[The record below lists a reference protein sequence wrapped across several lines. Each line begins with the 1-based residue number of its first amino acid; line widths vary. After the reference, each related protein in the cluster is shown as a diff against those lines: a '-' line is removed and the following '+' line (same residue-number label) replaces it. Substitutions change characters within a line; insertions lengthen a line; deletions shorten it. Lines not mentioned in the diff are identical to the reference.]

1 MSKLNLL
8 FVVKDFYQAGAQRF
22 MYEVDSVIDRSKYNI
37 TILCLHNK
45 SKIDSKWHPY
55 YLDKHKALGSKIL
68 FIDPF
73 LITNSSFK
81 RIKSK
86 ANKIFFDKK
95 YYDNIDDKSLNKFL
109 EDFDVINWIG
119 EYSFY
124 HQLSERNLKRSLIHI
139 MSAKFQDPYLYKK
152 YDFEYP
158 YNFVSGFNENE
169 CQIEFSEFKNINHF
183 YFPLIMKMPFEHKP
197 WKYIN
202 SKEKKIGI
210 FTRLNKYKP
219 LDPFFYSFQ
228 LLLDKLPNC
237 ELHVFGNGDPENEGM
252 TRYLK
257 NLGITNRVYFRGHQ
271 SDIVETVLKEE
282 IDLSWFQGHNNTKPA
297 GYAGFDICTTGT
309 PLVCWDFIEQPVD
322 PFNEVYPH
330 YKNLNQFVAKSY
342 EILISEQSAE
352 RLSNLQFI
360 DISEKRDSYKYI
372 HYLDSIFE
380 QIVK

>member
-22 MYEVDSVIDRSKYNI
+22 MYEVDAVIDRSKYDI

-55 YLDKHKALGSKIL
+55 YLDKHKALGSNIL

-73 LITNSSFK
+73 LITNSYIK

-95 YYDNIDDKSLNKFL
+95 YHDNIDDKSFNNFL
-109 EDFDVINWIG
+109 EDFDIINWIG
-119 EYSFY
+119 EYSFF
-124 HQLSERNLKRSLIHI
+124 HQLSKNNLKKSLIHI
-139 MSAKFQDPYLYKK
+139 MSHKFQDPYLYKK
-152 YDFEYP
+152 YDFDYN

-169 CQIEFSEFKNINHF
+169 CSIEFSEFKNIKHF
-183 YFPLIMKMPFEHKP
+183 YFPLIMKMPFEQKP

-202 SKEKKIGI
+202 SDVKKIGI
-210 FTRLNKYKP
+210 FTRLNRYKP

-237 ELHVFGNGDPENEGM
+237 ELHVFGNGDPEKEGM

-257 NLGITNRVYFRGHQ
+257 NLGITDKVFFRGHQ
-271 SDIVETVLKEE
+271 ADIVETVLKEN
-282 IDLSWFQGHNNTKPA
+282 INLSWFQGHNNTKPA
-297 GYAGFDICTTGT
+297 GYAGFDLCTTGT

-330 YKNLNQFVAKSY
+330 YKNLTQFVAKSH
-342 EILISEQSAE
+342 EILISEESAE
-352 RLSNLQFI
+352 KLSNLQFT
-360 DISEKRDSYKYI
+360 DISEKRDSLKYI
-372 HYLDSIFE
+372 HYLDNIFE
-380 QIVK
+380 QLLK

>member
-1 MSKLNLL
+1 
-8 FVVKDFYQAGAQRF
+8 
-22 MYEVDSVIDRSKYNI
+22 
-37 TILCLHNK
+37 
-45 SKIDSKWHPY
+45 
-55 YLDKHKALGSKIL
+55 
-68 FIDPF
+68 
-73 LITNSSFK
+73 
-81 RIKSK
+81 
-86 ANKIFFDKK
+86 
-95 YYDNIDDKSLNKFL
+95 
-109 EDFDVINWIG
+109 
-119 EYSFY
+119 
-124 HQLSERNLKRSLIHI
+124 
-139 MSAKFQDPYLYKK
+139 
-152 YDFEYP
+152 
-158 YNFVSGFNENE
+158 
-169 CQIEFSEFKNINHF
+169 
-183 YFPLIMKMPFEHKP
+183 MPFEQKP

-202 SKEKKIGI
+202 SEVKKIGI
-210 FTRLNKYKP
+210 FTRLNRYKP

-237 ELHVFGNGDPENEGM
+237 ELHIFGNGDPEKEGM

-257 NLGITNRVYFRGHQ
+257 NLGITDKVFFRGHQ
-271 SDIVETVLKEE
+271 SDIVETVLNEE
-282 IDLSWFQGHNNTKPA
+282 IDLSWFQGYNNTKPA

-342 EILISEQSAE
+342 EILISEQSAD